1 MITTDE
7 QKKKIARAFEKKVKG
22 KRIAFVGYDSE
33 NFPYLALDD
42 GSAIFIQRDD
52 EGNGAGVAVHQI
64 TKPGN
69 LKSNPDGGFNTA
81 KTITTYLP
89 EIY

>member
-1 MITTDE
+1 MFNTTDD
-7 QKKKIARAFEKKVKG
+7 QKKKLANAFSKKVKG
-22 KRIAFVGYDSE
+22 KKISFVGYDRE

-42 GSAIFIQRDD
+42 GSVIFIQRDD

-64 TKPGN
+64 TKPGSVAN
-69 LKSNPDGGFNTA
+69 SG

-89 EIY
+89 EVR

>member
-1 MITTDE
+1 MSNTTDD

-22 KRIAFVGYDSE
+22 KKIAFVGYDSE

-42 GSAIFIQRDD
+42 GSVIFIQQDD

-69 LKSNPDGGFNTA
+69 VANTG
-81 KTITTYLP
+81 KTVTTYLP

>member
-1 MITTDE
+1 MSNTTDDT
-7 QKKKIARAFEKKVKG
+7 KNKIARAFEKKVKG
-22 KRIAFVGYDSE
+22 KKIAFVGYDSE

-42 GSAIFIQRDD
+42 GSVIFIQRDD

-64 TKPGN
+64 TKPG
-69 LKSNPDGGFNTA
+69 SVANTGE
-81 KTITTYLP
+81 TVTTYLP

>member
-1 MITTDE
+1 MLITTDD
-7 QKKKIARAFEKKVKG
+7 QKKKIAKAFERKVKG
-22 KRIAFVGYDSE
+22 KKIAFVGYDSE

-42 GSAIFIQRDD
+42 GSVIFIQRDD

-69 LKSNPDGGFNTA
+69 ASNTG

-89 EIY
+89 EVH

>member
-1 MITTDE
+1 MSYQTNE
-7 QKKKIARAFEKKVKG
+7 EKNKIAKSFEKKVKG
-22 KRIAFVGYDSE
+22 KKIAFCGYDSE

-42 GSAIFIQRDD
+42 GSVIFIQRDD
-52 EGNGAGVAVHQI
+52 ECNGPGVAVHQI

-69 LKSNPDGGFNTA
+69 IKNTGE
-81 KTITTYLP
+81 TVTTYLP

>member
-1 MITTDE
+1 MFNTTDD
-7 QKKKIARAFEKKVKG
+7 QKKKLANAFGRKVKG
-22 KRIAFVGYDSE
+22 KKISFVGYDSE

-42 GSAIFIQRDD
+42 GSVIFIQRDD

-64 TKPGN
+64 TKPG
-69 LKSNPDGGFNTA
+69 SAANTG

-89 EIY
+89 EVR